1 MCKNASSYAYSNF
14 NSHSHQDVVKG
25 SSSDDE
31 HPTLHPSEDDIISS
45 GDDPTEAD
53 KKPADS
59 IEVDTSN
66 NQTFYQSLKLLCP
79 GRGHEIKKCFK
90 SSCGKWL
97 TLKMNG
103 FAI

>member
-1 MCKNASSYAYSNF
+1 MFKNKITACFNPY

-31 HPTLHPSEDDIISS
+31 NPTLHPSEDDIISS
-45 GDDPTEAD
+45 GDDPAEAD
-53 KKPADS
+53 KKSASS

-66 NQTFYQSLKLLCP
+66 NQSFYQSLKLLCP

-90 SSCGKWL
+90 SSCGK
-97 TLKMNG
+97 
-103 FAI
+103 